1 MPQMDTLAT
10 GPLLPHGYLPV
21 ALVLPEPVVPSF
33 LAEAKARSYNGVF
46 NRVGGEDDNFR
57 QQSRVN
63 PRSIVVVA
71 TRVEQG
77 SEGGVYHA
85 ASWVGTWCFLFHAFD
100 TRGGGGSEQEPHQ
113 DYQESDLGRAREHHP
128 GGVPASMFF
137 ALEPD
142 TKLRIYVGCFTA
154 RNDSKARVVEIPVGF
169 CVLFRGD
176 LIHNGM
182 PYTTTNYRLRYYLS
196 YAGMKWTPDI
206 VQDALP
212 QHGEC
217 QYCGEKVEKGQ
228 TLWKQR
234 FYCEKKNPRGLRTD

>member
-1 MPQMDTLAT
+1 
-10 GPLLPHGYLPV
+10 
-21 ALVLPEPVVPSF
+21 
-33 LAEAKARSYNGVF
+33 
-46 NRVGGEDDNFR
+46 
-57 QQSRVN
+57 
-63 PRSIVVVA
+63 
-71 TRVEQG
+71 
-77 SEGGVYHA
+77 
-85 ASWVGTWCFLFHAFD
+85 
-100 TRGGGGSEQEPHQ
+100 
-113 DYQESDLGRAREHHP
+113 
-128 GGVPASMFF
+128 MFF

-234 FYCEKKNPRGLRTD
+234 FYCEKKKTKGVENRLKRKREYKKGKYKCEVCDKVFKRQSSLRVHKMRGNFA

>member
-63 PRSIVVVA
+63 PCSMSSSLQASSKALKVVFTMLHPGWGPGVFSFMRSIP
-71 TRVEQG
+71 
-77 SEGGVYHA
+77 GG
-85 ASWVGTWCFLFHAFD
+85 
-100 TRGGGGSEQEPHQ
+100 RGSEQEPHQ
-113 DYQESDLGRAREHHP
+113 DYQESDLVRAREHHP

-206 VQDALP
+206 VQDVLP

-234 FYCEKKNPRGLRTD
+234 F